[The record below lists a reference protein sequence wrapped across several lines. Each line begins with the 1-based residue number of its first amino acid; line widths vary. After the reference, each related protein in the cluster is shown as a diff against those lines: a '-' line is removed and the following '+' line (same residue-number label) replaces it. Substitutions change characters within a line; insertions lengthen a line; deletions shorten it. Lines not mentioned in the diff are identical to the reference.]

1 MVDLTKTVDW
11 GGLDLV
17 VNKIKQASKKGLAK
31 SANTILQANS
41 SGQVASKR
49 VIYTLTTAQTLTAAD
64 SGALVVL
71 NAAAG
76 FTTTLP
82 APVAGL
88 YFDFVIRTT
97 VTSGTMKII
106 TDAATT
112 FLTGSLF
119 SSITATP
126 TLTVYTANGSTH
138 LALNMDGTTK
148 GGYIGT
154 TLRFVCTSATLWEV
168 SGFLPQT
175 GSVATPFATS

>member
-1 MVDLTKTVDW
+1 MATNLSKVVDM
-11 GGLDLV
+11 GGLDLIV
-17 VNKIKQASKKGLAK
+17 KNLRYSKSKGNAAK
-31 SANTILQANS
+31 GAGYRPVYIP
-41 SGQVASKR
+41 
-49 VIYTLTTAQTLTAAD
+49 TTALTLTADDNNGFIA
-64 SGALVVL
+64 L

-76 FTTTLP
+76 FTTILP
-82 APVAGL
+82 APQVGL
-88 YFDFVIRTT
+88 SFDFTIRTT

-112 FLTGSLF
+112 FLVGSLF

-126 TLTVYTANGSTH
+126 TMTVRTADGTTH
-138 LALNMDGTTK
+138 RALNMDGTTQ

-154 TLRFVCTSATLWEV
+154 TLRFVCTSATQWSV